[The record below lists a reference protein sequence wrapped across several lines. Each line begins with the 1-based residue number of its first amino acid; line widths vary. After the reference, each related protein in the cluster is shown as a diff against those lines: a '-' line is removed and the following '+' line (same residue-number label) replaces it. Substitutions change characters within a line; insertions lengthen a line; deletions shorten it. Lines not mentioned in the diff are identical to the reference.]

1 MKRMKVL
8 VSLLLVIL
16 LQLCSCG
23 ISKDNTI
30 ASAWDELH
38 NSNFSYVETQISL
51 DEHGNTTR
59 LVIEGECTTE
69 PYIVTQEIVEGDVI
83 WSESYIYKVDDA
95 YKCVLM
101 QNGVWQEA
109 EVAQDDPIF
118 EGYEGRNSIKILS
131 KEEKSL
137 DGISYDV
144 YKTEYETI
152 VGEEYELEET
162 VTATVSQEYYMNKDT
177 GKIERIN
184 TDSSNLVR
192 AYRIA
197 AYMYMND
204 ETIEDAAKRADEQA
218 SEATVEVEITYL
230 ADDYVLEI
238 PEVSN

>member
-1 MKRMKVL
+1 M
-8 VSLLLVIL
+8 
-16 LQLCSCG
+16 
-23 ISKDNTI
+23 
-30 ASAWDELH
+30 
-38 NSNFSYVETQISL
+38 
-51 DEHGNTTR
+51 R

-69 PYIVTQEIVEGDVI
+69 PYIVTQKIVEGDVI

-118 EGYEGRNSIKILS
+118 EGYEERNSIKILS
-131 KEEKSL
+131 KEEKTL

-144 YKTEYETI
+144 YKTDYETI
-152 VGEEYELEET
+152 VGEEYELEEI
-162 VTATVSQEYYMNKDT
+162 VTATVSQEYYMN
-177 GKIERIN
+177 
-184 TDSSNLVR
+184 
-192 AYRIA
+192 
-197 AYMYMND
+197 D
-204 ETIEDAAKRADEQA
+204 ETIEEATKRADEQA